1 MDISVLISKLS
12 INELNDLKIII
23 EKCISE
29 KQTIKTSLDY
39 NIVNIRLTGRA
50 YHCLMLLVI
59 TNLKELS
66 QKKPSDFSQYRN
78 IGEKTIKELTDILTD
93 HGLSWSS

>member
-12 INELNDLKIII
+12 INELNDLKITI

-39 NIVNIRLTGRA
+39 NIVNIRLSGRA
-50 YHCLMLLVI
+50 YHCLRLLDI
-59 TNLKELS
+59 TNLKEL
-66 QKKPSDFSQYRN
+66 
-78 IGEKTIKELTDILTD
+78 
-93 HGLSWSS
+93 